1 MSQDPNQPPDPSA
14 VNPLPAAVLALA
26 TVIFGVEV
34 LFWLAD
40 RGVIGGPGGE
50 MIRIDAIERYAFFG
64 ASVDWMIQNR
74 RFPPELLVR
83 FLTYPFL
90 HLSMLNCVMV
100 CVFILALGKMVAE
113 AFGNLAMLVIF
124 FAASIGGALVY
135 GLVLDDDFPLVG
147 GFPGVYG
154 LIGGFTFLMWV
165 RKRALGERQIT
176 AFNLIG
182 ILLALQLVLSLAFG
196 GPGDWLADLSGFAI
210 GFGAC
215 FLLVPGGWARIRD
228 ALRNR

>member
-1 MSQDPNQPPDPSA
+1 MSQQPVQSA
-14 VNPLPAAVLALA
+14 VNPLPAAVVALA
-26 TVIFGVEV
+26 VVIFGVEV

-50 MIRIDAIERYAFFG
+50 MLRINAIERFGFFG
-64 ASVDWMIQNR
+64 MAVDWMLQNR
-74 RFPPELLVR
+74 RFPPELLGR

-90 HLSMLNCVMV
+90 HFSMLNAVMV

-113 AFGNLAMLVIF
+113 AFGNLSMLALF

-154 LIGGFTFLMWV
+154 LIGGFTFLIWV
-165 RKRALGERQIT
+165 RKRALGQNQIT

-182 ILLALQLVLSLAFG
+182 LLLGVQLLFALVFS
-196 GPGDWLADLSGFAI
+196 GPGDWLADVSGFAI
-210 GFGAC
+210 GFGLC
-215 FLLVPGGWARIRD
+215 FVLVPGGWARLRD

>member
-1 MSQDPNQPPDPSA
+1 
-14 VNPLPAAVLALA
+14 
-26 TVIFGVEV
+26 VIFGVEV
-34 LFWLAD
+34 MFWLAD

-50 MIRIDAIERYAFFG
+50 LLRIGAIERFGFFG
-64 ASVDWMIQNR
+64 AGLDWMVQNR
-74 RFPPELLVR
+74 RFPPELLAR

-90 HLSMLNCVMV
+90 HLSMLNALMV

-113 AFGNLAMLVIF
+113 AFGNLAMLALF
-124 FAASIGGALVY
+124 FGASIGGALVY

-154 LIGGFTFLMWV
+154 LIGGFTFLIWV
-165 RKRALGERQIT
+165 RRRALGQNQIT

-182 ILLALQLVLSLAFG
+182 LLLGIQLLFALAFG
-196 GPGDWLADLSGFAI
+196 GPGDWLADVSGFAI
-210 GFGAC
+210 GFGLC
-215 FLLVPGGWARIRD
+215 FLLVPGGWARLRA

>member
-1 MSQDPNQPPDPSA
+1 MTDPQDPA
-14 VNPLPAAVLALA
+14 AFNPLPAAVVALA
-26 TVIFGVEV
+26 VVIFGIEA
-34 LFWLAD
+34 LFSLAD
-40 RGVIGGPGGE
+40 RGIIGGPAGE
-50 MIRIDAIERYAFFG
+50 MVRLDAIERFGFFG
-64 ASVDWMIQNR
+64 PALDWMIQNR
-74 RFPPELLVR
+74 RFPPELLAR

-90 HLSMLNCVMV
+90 HFSLLNAVMV

-113 AFGNLAMLVIF
+113 AFGNLAMLAIF

-135 GLVLDDDFPLVG
+135 GLLMNDDFPLIG

-154 LIGGFTFLMWV
+154 LIGGFTFLIWV

-182 ILLALQLVLSLAFG
+182 MLLGIQLLFALLLG
-196 GPGDWLADLSGFAI
+196 GPSDWVADVSGFFI
-210 GFGAC
+210 GFGLC
-215 FLLVPGGWARIRD
+215 FLLVPGGWARLRE

>member
-1 MSQDPNQPPDPSA
+1 MSDQHA
-14 VNPLPAAVLALA
+14 VNPLPPAVLGLSA
-26 TVIFGVEV
+26 VIFGLEL

-40 RGVIGGPGGE
+40 RGIIGGAGGE
-50 MIRIDAIERYAFFG
+50 MIRINAIEQYGFFG
-64 ASVDWMIQNR
+64 SAVDWMLQNR

-90 HLSMLNCVMV
+90 HFSMLNAVMG

-113 AFGNLAMLVIF
+113 AFGNLAMLAIF

-135 GLVLDDDFPLVG
+135 GLVLDSQFPLVG
-147 GFPGVYG
+147 SFPGVYG

-165 RKRALGERQIT
+165 RKRALGQNQIT

-182 ILLALQLVLSLAFG
+182 LLLGVQLLFGLIFG
-196 GPGDWLADLSGFAI
+196 GPGDWVADVSGFLV
-210 GFGAC
+210 GFGMC
-215 FLLVPGGWARIRD
+215 FLLVPGGWARLRD
-228 ALRNR
+228 ALRRR